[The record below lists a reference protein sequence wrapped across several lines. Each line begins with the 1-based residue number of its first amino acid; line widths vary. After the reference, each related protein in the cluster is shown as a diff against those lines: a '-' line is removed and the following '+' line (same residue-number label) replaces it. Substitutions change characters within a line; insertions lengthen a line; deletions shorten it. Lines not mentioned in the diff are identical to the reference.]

1 MVRFEEVPPP
11 LEERVGQS
19 LLARVRDAVALGIDA
34 RNRFNASVHD
44 EELKER
50 TASAVFDAMRPGTAP
65 FVLLMATILAMLV
78 HQLLLHDIAGAFHDG
93 VAHLRKRIVSIHARL
108 AMHARVCVC
117 VVALIMWVCLC

>member
-65 FVLLMATILAMLV
+65 FVLLVATILAMLV
-78 HQLLLHDIAGAFHDG
+78 HQLLLHRETQRI
-93 VAHLRKRIVSIHARL
+93 LREQTEAASASS
-108 AMHARVCVC
+108 APSPGS
-117 VVALIMWVCLC
+117 